1 MIKPFGYLLPANLL
15 YLLLQLL
22 GQTQLRVLLVLQNKG
37 AKPCGFG
44 WQHSDATGDV
54 RQSLPPPL
62 IRAGAHTP
70 AQGSLDRGYH
80 AFRHSIG
87 ARILGGYST
96 NRNAHTFAVTY
107 YLPFKFTT
115 PVYTYTSWHPVSTYY
130 LLMYKLRNMVGV

>member
-1 MIKPFGYLLPANLL
+1 MVKPFCYLLPADLL

-22 GQTQLRVLLVLQNKG
+22 CQTQLRVLFVLQNKG
-37 AKPCGFG
+37 AKPCGLG

-70 AQGSLDRGYH
+70 AQGSLNCGYH

-96 NRNAHTFAVTY
+96 DRNAHTFAVTY
-107 YLPFKFTT
+107 NLPFELTT
-115 PVYTYTSWHPVSTYY
+115 PIYTYTSWYPISTYY
-130 LLMYKLRNMVGV
+130 LFMYELRNMVRV